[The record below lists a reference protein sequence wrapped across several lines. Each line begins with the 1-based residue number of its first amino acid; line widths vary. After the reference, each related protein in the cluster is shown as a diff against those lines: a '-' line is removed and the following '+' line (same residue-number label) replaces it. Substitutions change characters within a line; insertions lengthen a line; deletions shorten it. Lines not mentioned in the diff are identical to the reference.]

1 MRESTGTA
9 KSRLY
14 HPCFAYGR
22 ALALSAAFARV
33 MFEIIVNMSETF
45 GMTRTTMNL
54 TGKLL
59 VAMPGMGDPRFA
71 HAVIYLTAHSGE
83 GAMGLMVNKS
93 APELKLSDVLDKL
106 IKGAAIV
113 DGSLGVHIGGPVE
126 TGRGFVLHSGE
137 YRSAIETL
145 EIDNEFA
152 LTATLDVLEDIAAGN
167 GPDKALLTL
176 GYSGW
181 GPGQLEAEIA
191 QNGWLT
197 CDATPKVV
205 FDLPDAKK
213 WSAALHSI
221 GIDPLGLSAAAGRA

>member
-1 MRESTGTA
+1 
-9 KSRLY
+9 
-14 HPCFAYGR
+14 
-22 ALALSAAFARV
+22 
-33 MFEIIVNMSETF
+33 MS
-45 GMTRTTMNL
+45 RTTMDL

-59 VAMPGMGDPRFA
+59 VAMPGMGDARFE

-83 GAMGLMVNKS
+83 GAMGLIINKP

-106 IKGAAIV
+106 VEGAARS

-145 EIDNEFA
+145 AIGKDFA
-152 LTATLDVLEDIAAGN
+152 LTATLDVLEDIAADK
-167 GPDKALLTL
+167 GPVKALLTL

-181 GPGQLEAEIA
+181 GPGQLEGEIA

-197 CDATPKVV
+197 CDATPEMV

-213 WSAALHSI
+213 WSAALNSI